1 MARQNLRVGS
11 TARTFVRHQQTT
23 LRRPQ
28 LKVPIGVKIQVSVV
42 DVVRVL
48 LLLVTGLVT
57 LLILFPSDPS
67 VFPSYKL
74 ERAMIGLTYITM
86 AHFVVKTLVQHTIAL
101 VKPTLLVV
109 QLKPLLA
116 LVVVEVTVAKQN
128 LRVGGSSVSYVT
140 TMRIMNLSNKSLSV
154 KTT

>member
-1 MARQNLRVGS
+1 M
-11 TARTFVRHQQTT
+11 
-23 LRRPQ
+23 
-28 LKVPIGVKIQVSVV
+28 
-42 DVVRVL
+42 
-48 LLLVTGLVT
+48 
-57 LLILFPSDPS
+57 FPSS
-67 VFPSYKL
+67 QL

-154 KTT
+154 KTI

>member
-1 MARQNLRVGS
+1 
-11 TARTFVRHQQTT
+11 
-23 LRRPQ
+23 
-28 LKVPIGVKIQVSVV
+28 VV

-67 VFPSYKL
+67 VFPSDQL

-128 LRVGGSSVSYVT
+128 LRVGGSRVSYVT
-140 TMRIMNLSNKSLSV
+140 TMRIMNLSNKSWSV
-154 KTT
+154 KTI